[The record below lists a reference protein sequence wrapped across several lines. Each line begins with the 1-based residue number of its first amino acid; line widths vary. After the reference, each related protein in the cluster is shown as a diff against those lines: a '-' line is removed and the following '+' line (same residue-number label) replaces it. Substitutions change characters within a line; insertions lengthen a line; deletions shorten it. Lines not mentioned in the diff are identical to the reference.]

1 MDDHW
6 SNEVRFLG
14 RHKMVESYKP
24 HVIGGAVVWPGRVME
39 VVNGSTLAGLKSG
52 NKAVKTLVC
61 TNFQIRFTFSENSNS
76 FSGTYNFGIY
86 PASVFKLHVRW
97 TINLLSCPP
106 DVAPS
111 GRTLCASFR
120 LALISYKVQ
129 TLA

>member
-61 TNFQIRFTFSENSNS
+61 KNFQILFTFSENSNS
-76 FSGTYNFGIY
+76 FSGTYNLKHKILEFIPHQY
-86 PASVFKLHVRW
+86 L
-97 TINLLSCPP
+97 N
-106 DVAPS
+106 
-111 GRTLCASFR
+111 
-120 LALISYKVQ
+120 YM
-129 TLA
+129 